1 MSGYF
6 WKRRFF
12 CPLSKKKPPHV
23 AYSNSFL
30 PVHTK
35 TLRRMELRLQAL
47 QGMLCMMYDMMI
59 SYSKTSVLSVYTIS
73 RHFKNLLSGE
83 YFWKHALSLTVFT
96 GYVRTVAVTD
106 RGEGSRGPGPPLI
119 YRPNW
124 GPKGWKK
131 IGRPSPPLSQGLDDW
146 PPPLSDGLDPPLS
159 WPNRG
164 GGNWSRFQTDT
175 CGLGLRKKLYKKI
188 HKKEIYIRSNQ
199 STLQVS
205 Y

>member
-1 MSGYF
+1 MTWWYGI
-6 WKRRFF
+6 R
-12 CPLSKKKPPHV
+12 KPP
-23 AYSNSFL
+23 F
-30 PVHTK
+30 
-35 TLRRMELRLQAL
+35 
-47 QGMLCMMYDMMI
+47 
-59 SYSKTSVLSVYTIS
+59 LSVYTIS

-96 GYVRTVAVTD
+96 GYVWTVAVTD

-131 IGRPSPPLSQGLDDW
+131 IGRPSPPLSQGLDDC
-146 PPPLSDGLDPPLS
+146 PPPLIWRTGSTTELAKQ
-159 WPNRG
+159 G
-164 GGNWSRFQTDT
+164 GRGNWSRFQTDT
-175 CGLGLRKKLYKKI
+175 CGRGLRKKLYTKI

>member
-1 MSGYF
+1 MTWWYRIG
-6 WKRRFF
+6 
-12 CPLSKKKPPHV
+12 KPP
-23 AYSNSFL
+23 F
-30 PVHTK
+30 
-35 TLRRMELRLQAL
+35 
-47 QGMLCMMYDMMI
+47 
-59 SYSKTSVLSVYTIS
+59 LSVHTIS

-83 YFWKHALSLTVFT
+83 CFWKHALSLTVFT
-96 GYVRTVAVTD
+96 GYVWTVAVAD

-131 IGRPSPPLSQGLDDW
+131 IGRPSPPLSHGLDDF
-146 PPPLSDGLDPPLS
+146 PPPPYLTEWIHHWVGQT
-159 WPNRG
+159 G

-175 CGLGLRKKLYKKI
+175 CGRGLRKKSYKKI

>member
-1 MSGYF
+1 MTSWY
-6 WKRRFF
+6 RIR
-12 CPLSKKKPPHV
+12 KPP
-23 AYSNSFL
+23 
-30 PVHTK
+30 
-35 TLRRMELRLQAL
+35 
-47 QGMLCMMYDMMI
+47 I
-59 SYSKTSVLSVYTIS
+59 LSVHTIS

-83 YFWKHALSLTVFT
+83 CFWKHALSLTVFT
-96 GYVRTVAVTD
+96 GYVWTIAVAD
-106 RGEGSRGPGPPLI
+106 RGEGPRGPG
-119 YRPNW
+119 PNW

-131 IGRPSPPLSQGLDDW
+131 IGRPGPPLSQGLDDRPPHYLRVCFTPPPP

-164 GGNWSRFQTDT
+164 ENWSRFQTDT
-175 CGLGLRKKLYKKI
+175 CGRGLRKKLYKKI

>member
-1 MSGYF
+1 M
-6 WKRRFF
+6 RA

-47 QGMLCMMYDMMI
+47 QGVLCMVYDMMI
-59 SYSKTSVLSVYTIS
+59 SYSKTSVLSVHTIS

-83 YFWKHALSLTVFT
+83 CFWKHALSLTVFT
-96 GYVRTVAVTD
+96 GYVWTVAVAD

-119 YRPNW
+119 HRPNW

-131 IGRPSPPLSQGLDDW
+131 IGGPSPPLSQGLDNC
-146 PPPLSDGLDPPLS
+146 PPYLSDGLDPPLS

-164 GGNWSRFQTDT
+164 ENWSRFQTDT
-175 CGLGLRKKLYKKI
+175 CGRGLRKKLCKKI

>member
-23 AYSNSFL
+23 AYSNRFCPS
-30 PVHTK
+30 T
-35 TLRRMELRLQAL
+35 RRRYEEWNYDCKPYRACSVW
-47 QGMLCMMYDMMI
+47 CMTWWYRI
-59 SYSKTSVLSVYTIS
+59 RKPPFLSVYTIS

-96 GYVRTVAVTD
+96 GYVWTVAVTD

-131 IGRPSPPLSQGLDDW
+131 IGRPNPPLSQGLDDC
-146 PPPLSDGLDPPLS
+146 PPLIWRTGSTTELAKQ
-159 WPNRG
+159 G
-164 GGNWSRFQTDT
+164 GGELISFSNRYVWAWPT
-175 CGLGLRKKLYKKI
+175 
-188 HKKEIYIRSNQ
+188 KEII
-199 STLQVS
+199 
-205 Y
+205 